1 MSTFPKYFV
10 ISQNIVSRIK
20 QGKLRPGMKVPSENE
35 IINQYKVSNTTARK
49 ILQEIEYAG
58 WAVKIKGKGTFVRT
72 ANIERTA
79 TRILGFTKNMT
90 EAGHI
95 PSTKLIDDKIIE
107 KGYSAV
113 INGRFYALKGPVYKI
128 HRLRY
133 ADDIPMM
140 YEERYISLAFCPD
153 IKNKN
158 LEQSL
163 YDLYENIYDLTL
175 TEVNQMLSATTIED
189 EKLKRLFDVE
199 KPMPS
204 LLVEGVTFCGKEM
217 VLEMEKS
224 IYRGDK
230 YRFSVRAT

>member
-1 MSTFPKYFV
+1 MRFLIDECTGPKAAHWL
-10 ISQNIVSRIK
+10 RE
-20 QGKLRPGMKVPSENE
+20 QGYEIFSVFDEARGMD
-35 IINQYKVSNTTARK
+35 
-49 ILQEIEYAG
+49 
-58 WAVKIKGKGTFVRT
+58 
-72 ANIERTA
+72 
-79 TRILGFTKNMT
+79 
-90 EAGHI
+90 
-95 PSTKLIDDKIIE
+95 DDKIIK

-113 INGRFYALKGPVYKI
+113 INGRFYAIKGPVYKI

-153 IKNKN
+153 IKKKN

-163 YDLYENIYDLTL
+163 YDLYENVYDLTL
-175 TEVNQMLSATTIED
+175 TEVNQMLSATMIE
-189 EKLKRLFDVE
+189 EKKLKTLFNIE
-199 KPMPS
+199 RSIPS